1 MLQTCHL
8 RNAWFNGWM
17 TEHPTPKPPAHPAAG
32 PATNPATLPTAHH
45 PPRTGADL
53 LCETLLAEGVDLCLA
68 NPGTSEMH
76 FVAALDR
83 QPRMRCVLGLFEGVV
98 TGAAD
103 GYARMADKPAC
114 TLLHTGPGLANGLA
128 NLHNARRANTPIVN
142 VVGDHATWHLDA
154 DAPLTSDIESLARP
168 MSRWVG
174 RSTAPE
180 ALGLLAQQAVHEACK
195 PPGGVATLILPAD
208 HAWSPAQ
215 ALPPAPRARA
225 LPQPPQVQIDAATAS
240 AVLAALKQGQAT
252 CLLLAGHALRDEGLA
267 LAARIAQTTGVRLL
281 TQQANGR
288 VQRGLGRPMLDR
300 VPYVVDKA
308 LAMLSP
314 LHSLVLLGA
323 KAPVGF
329 FGYPGKPSSMLPP
342 HCQVLSASNPGE
354 DELQALR
361 WLADA
366 VGAGR
371 GPAPAPWLAQRQ
383 PLPLP
388 QGALTADAVARSVVA
403 QLPEQAIVCDES
415 VSSGREFFAMSWFA
429 APHDYLQIT
438 GGAIGC
444 GLPLATGA
452 ALAAPGRR
460 VVTLQADGSAMYTL
474 QALWTQ
480 AHEQLDVLTIIYSNR
495 RYAILHGEYLA
506 VGAGAPGV
514 NARRM
519 FDFDQPALDWVKLAQ
534 GHGVEAARAD
544 TTEAFNDLLESA
556 LKRRGPFLI
565 EALI

>member
-1 MLQTCHL
+1 MP
-8 RNAWFNGWM
+8 N
-17 TEHPTPKPPAHPAAG
+17 PTP
-32 PATNPATLPTAHH
+32 LPS
-45 PPRTGADL
+45 RTGADL

-154 DAPLTSDIESLARP
+154 DAPLTSDIDSLARP

-174 RSTAPE
+174 RSSAPE
-180 ALGLLAQQAVHEACK
+180 ALGLLAQQAVHEARQ

-208 HAWSPAQ
+208 HAWGVAQ
-215 ALPPAPRARA
+215 ALPPAP
-225 LPQPPQVQIDAATAS
+225 LPRSLPAAPRVQTEPGTQA
-240 AVLAALKQGQAT
+240 AVLAALKRGPGT
-252 CLLLAGHALRDEGLA
+252 CLLLAGLALRDEGLM
-267 LAARIAQTTGVRLL
+267 LAARIAQASGVKLL
-281 TQQANGR
+281 TQQANAR
-288 VQRGLGRPMLDR
+288 VQRGLGRVMLDR

-308 LAMLSP
+308 LAMLQP
-314 LHSLVLLGA
+314 IHTMVLVGA

-342 HCQVLSASNPGE
+342 KCEVLVAAAPGE
-354 DELQALR
+354 DEVQALR
-361 WLADA
+361 VVADA
-366 VGAGR
+366 VGAGA
-371 GPAPAPWLAQRQ
+371 GPAPAAWLAQRQ
-383 PLPLP
+383 ALALP
-388 QGALTADAVARSVVA
+388 QGKLTADAVARSVVA
-403 QLPEQAIVCDES
+403 QLPDQAIVCDES
-415 VSSGREFFAMSWFA
+415 VSSGREFFAMSWHA
-429 APHDYLQIT
+429 APHDYLQLT

-452 ALAAPGRR
+452 ALAAPGRK

-480 AHEQLDVLTIIYSNR
+480 ARERLDVLTIIYSNR
-495 RYAILHGEYLA
+495 RYAILHGEYHA
-506 VGAGAPGV
+506 VGAGAPGA
-514 NARRM
+514 NAKRM
-519 FDFDQPALDWVKLAQ
+519 FDFDDPALDWVKLAQ
-534 GHGVEAARAD
+534 GHGVEAARAE
-544 TTEAFNDLLESA
+544 TSESFNDLLAAA
-556 LKRRGPFLI
+556 LRQRGPFLI
-565 EALI
+565 EAVI